1 MQANHTN
8 SQVILASKLVMPEKI
23 ISDAALVVKDSKIQ
37 AVGEKETIQIPE
49 SANILEYSDKIIAPG
64 LIDIHIHGFDGVEA
78 GHSVE
83 DTIQIAQ
90 SIARN
95 GTTAFL
101 PTVSFA
107 PTLEGMLEMLDITA
121 QAIETEQDGAQMLG
135 INFEAPFITRKG
147 KGPWDRYP
155 PAGLSAGKMARDP
168 SVKELRQMAQAARGH
183 IKTMIIAPELEGAL
197 DVIREMRKLGII
209 PSVGHTAASYE
220 EVVKGIEAGL
230 LLATHIYNAMRRQDH
245 REPGVI
251 EAALM
256 RDELTAEIVG
266 DCVHVLPPAV
276 EIAIRCKGVDNI
288 ILVTDNTKF
297 AGMPNGEYKDDLGRD
312 VVKDDEKVHIPGWTL
327 VGSVSPLN
335 RNVSN
340 TITRVGRSLPE
351 AFKMA
356 ALNPAR
362 LLGLENQ
369 KGSLEPGKDADL
381 IVVDDQI
388 NVHATMIRGKW
399 LPDLT

>member
-1 MQANHTN
+1 
-8 SQVILASKLVMPEKI
+8 
-23 ISDAALVVKDSKIQ
+23 
-37 AVGEKETIQIPE
+37 
-49 SANILEYSDKIIAPG
+49 
-64 LIDIHIHGFDGVEA
+64 
-78 GHSVE
+78 
-83 DTIQIAQ
+83 
-90 SIARN
+90 
-95 GTTAFL
+95 
-101 PTVSFA
+101 
-107 PTLEGMLEMLDITA
+107 
-121 QAIETEQDGAQMLG
+121 
-135 INFEAPFITRKG
+135 
-147 KGPWDRYP
+147 
-155 PAGLSAGKMARDP
+155 
-168 SVKELRQMAQAARGH
+168 
-183 IKTMIIAPELEGAL
+183 
-197 DVIREMRKLGII
+197 
-209 PSVGHTAASYE
+209 
-220 EVVKGIEAGL
+220 
-230 LLATHIYNAMRRQDH
+230 
-245 REPGVI
+245 
-251 EAALM
+251 
-256 RDELTAEIVG
+256 
-266 DCVHVLPPAV
+266 VHVLPPAV